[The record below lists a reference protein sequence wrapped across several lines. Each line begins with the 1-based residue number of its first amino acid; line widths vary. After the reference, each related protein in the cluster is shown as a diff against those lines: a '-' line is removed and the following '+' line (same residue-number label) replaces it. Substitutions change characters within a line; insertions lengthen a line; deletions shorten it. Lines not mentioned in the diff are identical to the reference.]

1 MKQYLSALA
10 KINVVLIL
18 LVILAGSVV
27 RSTQSGMG
35 CPDWPKCYGLFIP
48 PTHIDQLPQN
58 YKQIYAHQGIP
69 AEDFDAVKTWIEYI
83 NRLLGA
89 ILGITVFLQLLS
101 SLYHWKQDKTI
112 TLLSIAIFLGTG
124 FQGWLGAL
132 VVASNLAPL
141 KITVHMLMAMALLLL
156 GTHIAWK
163 PNIISNIVFNKKAS
177 YFIGLS
183 IIAVIIQILLGT
195 QVRQEI
201 DQLAKAL
208 NYSQRD
214 IWISNLSSI
223 FSIHRSFA
231 HVILLI
237 HAYIIYIIFKSKTD
251 LSSIK
256 TIAYM
261 IACTLFLEISA
272 GIILNYMDMPA
283 CIQPIHLLLASILLC
298 LDYILFLNS
307 KPVKAL

>member
-48 PTHIDQLPQN
+48 PTHIDQLPHN

-141 KITVHMLMAMALLLL
+141 KITIHMLMAMALLLL

-163 PNIISNIVFNKKAS
+163 PKIISSIVSNKK
-177 YFIGLS
+177 YH
-183 IIAVIIQILLGT
+183 
-195 QVRQEI
+195 
-201 DQLAKAL
+201 
-208 NYSQRD
+208 
-214 IWISNLSSI
+214 ISS
-223 FSIHRSFA
+223 
-231 HVILLI
+231 
-237 HAYIIYIIFKSKTD
+237 D
-251 LSSIK
+251 L
-256 TIAYM
+256 
-261 IACTLFLEISA
+261 
-272 GIILNYMDMPA
+272 
-283 CIQPIHLLLASILLC
+283 
-298 LDYILFLNS
+298 
-307 KPVKAL
+307 V

>member
-18 LVILAGSVV
+18 LVILAGSIV

-112 TLLSIAIFLGTG
+112 TLLSIAIFLLTG

-141 KITVHMLMAMALLLL
+141 KITIHMLMAMALLLL

-163 PNIISNIVFNKKAS
+163 PKIISDNVLNNRLS
-177 YFIGLS
+177 YFIGIG

-208 NYSQRD
+208 NYTQRD

-237 HAYIIYIIFKSKTD
+237 HAYFLYVIFKSRPYQ
-251 LSSIK
+251 SSLK
-256 TIAYM
+256 TISFS
-261 IACTLFLEISA
+261 IGIILLLEISA
-272 GIILNYMDMPA
+272 GVILNYMDMPA
-283 CIQPIHLLLASILLC
+283 YIQPVHLLLASILLC
-298 LDYILFLNS
+298 LDYILFLKS
-307 KPVKAL
+307 KPVKA